1 MKVRSR
7 PRVYNT
13 LGQTK
18 HWISVV
24 NYFWALHNCGSVD
37 RVGCP
42 HLMHEHCFCA
52 GECGFLS
59 ERRRINVAI
68 TRARRHLALIG
79 DSETVCNEPFI
90 KGLIEHCHDCGEVWS
105 AHEFL
110 HGEYKTVSR
119 M

>member
-1 MKVRSR
+1 MD
-7 PRVYNT
+7 T
-13 LGQTK
+13 LQLWRYGC
-18 HWISVV
+18 V
-24 NYFWALHNCGSVD
+24 GSS
-37 RVGCP
+37 

-59 ERRRINVAI
+59 EQRRINVAI

-90 KGLIEHCHDCGEVWS
+90 KGLIEHCHDCGEVLS
-105 AHEFL
+105 AHQFL

-119 M
+119 MLHFTVNPQ